1 MMTTQ
6 QTQRKFW
13 KPIALAL
20 GGVLLAAPF
29 VAGFA
34 FVESRKSPHTYDVRT
49 HRVHLVDSRPDVWFF
64 RGPNPVV
71 RSEVFAYDKLVAAMR
86 AAAQKQGIVLP
97 PDFYLLNVSFLFLE
111 RTDVAVERQFF
122 ADNPDKGRFLHY
134 PVVGLMKP
142 AWLQYGVNGLARAF
156 GVADAGDAAET
167 ARPERAR
174 ALAHLDIAAVRALRA
189 LLEGAHDR
197 PVVIYAHCEAG
208 CDRTGEV
215 IGAYRMQYEGLSA
228 QEAFDRN
235 TQECGREENGFSTRA
250 LQAYC
255 RWLDQGDCQLQAVH
269 S

>member
-1 MMTTQ
+1 MAMTANKWAKKMSL
-6 QTQRKFW
+6 RR
-13 KPIALAL
+13 LAAVL
-20 GGVLLAAPF
+20 GGVLLVAPF
-29 VAGFA
+29 VAGFV

-49 HRVHLVDSRPDVWFF
+49 HRVHLVDLRPDVWLF

-71 RSEVFAYDKLVAAMR
+71 RSEIFAYEKLVAAMR
-86 AAAQKQGIVLP
+86 AAAQKQGAALP
-97 PDFYLLNVSFLFLE
+97 PDFYLLDVSFLYLE

-122 ADNPDKGRFLHY
+122 ADNPDKGEFLHY
-134 PVVGLMKP
+134 PVFGLMEP
-142 AWLQYGVNGLARAF
+142 AWLQYGINRLARAF
-156 GVADAGDAAET
+156 GFVDAAG
-167 ARPERAR
+167 PERAR
-174 ALAHLDIAAVRALRA
+174 ALAHLDIAAVGALRA
-189 LLEGAHDR
+189 LLEKAHDR